1 MDEKAKEISKI
12 LKVISN
18 KNRLL
23 ILCCLEERE
32 YTVSELNERIKS
44 ITMSA
49 LSQHLSQLKLAGI
62 IESDKKGLNVYYRL
76 NDIRILEVMKVLKK
90 LYC

>member
-49 LSQHLSQLKLAGI
+49 LSQHLSPVSYTHL
-62 IESDKKGLNVYYRL
+62 DVYKRQGKSCTMGWSSCYSF
-76 NDIRILEVMKVLKK
+76 K
-90 LYC
+90 

>member
-32 YTVSELNERIKS
+32 YTVSELNERIKV
-44 ITMSA
+44 
-49 LSQHLSQLKLAGI
+49 LLCQLYHNI
-62 IESDKKGLNVYYRL
+62 FLN
-76 NDIRILEVMKVLKK
+76 
-90 LYC
+90 

>member
-1 MDEKAKEISKI
+1 
-12 LKVISN
+12 
-18 KNRLL
+18 
-23 ILCCLEERE
+23 
-32 YTVSELNERIKS
+32 
-44 ITMSA
+44 MSA

-76 NDIRILEVMKVLKK
+76 NDLRILEVMKVLKK

>member
-1 MDEKAKEISKI
+1 MDKKVNEVSHV
-12 LKVISN
+12 LKLISN

-32 YTVSELNERIKS
+32 YTVSELSEKIKD
-44 ITMSA
+44 ITMPA
-49 LSQHLSQLKLAGI
+49 LSQHLSHLKLAGI
-62 IESDKKGLNVYYRL
+62 IESEKKGLNVYYRL
-76 NDIRILEVMKVLKK
+76 NDLRILEVMKILKD